1 MMLIITSSPSPRRKT
16 LPVLNKYWSI
26 YENGHCS
33 VPKPRWILRTILC
46 VCWSWGRL
54 AAIAEEYVSSST
66 VKKENVEKVG
76 DFESLGESEMFMSG
90 QVSEGFSKS
99 TKYQYDNG

>member
-1 MMLIITSSPSPRRKT
+1 M
-16 LPVLNKYWSI
+16 
-26 YENGHCS
+26 
-33 VPKPRWILRTILC
+33 
-46 VCWSWGRL
+46 
-54 AAIAEEYVSSST
+54 SST